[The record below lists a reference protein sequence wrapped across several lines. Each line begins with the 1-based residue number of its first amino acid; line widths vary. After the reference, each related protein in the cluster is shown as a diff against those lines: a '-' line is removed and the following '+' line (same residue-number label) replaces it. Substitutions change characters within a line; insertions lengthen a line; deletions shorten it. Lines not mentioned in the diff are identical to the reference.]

1 MAFVTRYG
9 NAISENQWRMV
20 DQAEC
25 VWSTIPGTHVSI
37 QLRQGIPTRILV
49 EFLARFNQRIEPLRD
64 ADTAGWTPTNAV
76 ATSNH
81 MAGTACDANWN
92 SHPFHVRNTFG
103 DKRSELEALL
113 AEFDGAVWW
122 GGWWTQPVDEMHFQL
137 NWPEDDPRYG
147 PVLEKLDHTPHL
159 AGAGLTAETLSQ
171 AMGSSLSLERY
182 AELLPAVQD
191 CLVRCECNTL
201 NRVAMWMAQV
211 GHESGGLQWMEEIA
225 DGSEYEGRRDL
236 GNTQPG
242 DGRRFKGRGPIQVTG
257 RHNYSTLSAWACGQ
271 GIVPT
276 PTYFV
281 DHPEELAS
289 DTYGFV
295 GVIWYWTVARDMNG
309 YADDGDIN
317 GATYAVNGGDHGLA
331 DRTQRWN
338 RCLAMGYDH
347 LSVIPGST
355 SHEGFLMA
363 LSDAQ
368 QQEIYDALCGQR
380 VSRSPLHKPGE
391 GTIGNIEDLEAN
403 TDGSV
408 HILVQYLLGVILR
421 SPKTLEELRAVAAS
435 TDPNQEGGRQ
445 IAQAML
451 NLIEIR
457 DRAPGP
463 NVVVA
468 QAPISPPASP
478 VAPQE
483 VPSVQ
488 SLNTSPPAGGTLG
501 DDFGKLHGQL
511 SSLTDALGELSSAFL
526 GRK

>member
-1 MAFVTRYG
+1 MC
-9 NAISENQWRMV
+9 
-20 DQAEC
+20 DQDEC
-25 VWSTIPGTHVSI
+25 VWSTIPDTNVSV
-37 QLRQGIPTRILV
+37 QLRKGVPTTILV
-49 EFLARFNQRIEPLRD
+49 AFLARYNKLIEPLRD
-64 ADTAGWTPTNAV
+64 ADTGGWTETNAV

-81 MAGTACDANWN
+81 MAGACVDINWS

-103 DKRSELEALL
+103 DKLSALRELLD
-113 AEFDGAVWW
+113 EFDGAIWW
-122 GGWWTQPVDEMHFQL
+122 GGDWNSPIDEMHFQL
-137 NWPEDDPRYG
+137 NWPEGDPRYDEVIANL
-147 PVLEKLDHTPHL
+147 PDHPKPL
-159 AGAGLTAETLSQ
+159 PGKGLTTETLSQ
-171 AMGSSLSLERY
+171 AMGSTLDLDRY
-182 AELLPAVQD
+182 AELLPAVKDALVQCD
-191 CLVRCECNTL
+191 CTTL
-201 NRVAMWMAQV
+201 NRISMWLAQV
-211 GHESGGLQWMEEIA
+211 GHESGGLRWMEEIA
-225 DGSEYEGRRDL
+225 DGSAYEGRVDL
-236 GNTQPG
+236 GNIKPG
-242 DGRRFKGRGPIQVTG
+242 DGRKYKGRGPIQVTG
-257 RHNYSTLSAWACGQ
+257 RANYSSLSAWAFGR
-271 GIVPT
+271 GLVPT
-276 PTYFV
+276 VTYFT
-281 DHPEELAS
+281 DNPDELSS
-289 DTYGFV
+289 DTYGFI
-295 GVIWYWTVARDMNG
+295 GVVWYWTVARNMNS
-309 YADDGDIN
+309 YADAGDIV
-317 GATYAVNGGDHGLA
+317 GATRAVNGGLHGLD
-331 DRTQRWN
+331 DRTSRWN
-338 RCLAMGYDH
+338 RCLAMGFDH